1 VIGGPKIQVSRMPHG
16 LDHIVHA
23 VRDLDAAAEFYR
35 HAGFTVGVRNRH
47 PWGTHNRIVQ
57 LKNFYIEILEVAEPE
72 KIVPHP
78 ADSFSFGA
86 FNRDFLASREGF
98 SMLIL
103 NSSNAADDARAF
115 EAAGIGGFE
124 VFDFA
129 REGTK
134 PDGTPVKLAFSLA
147 FAQDSTSPNVRFA
160 VCQHHFPENFWN
172 PTFQTHPNGAKAAPG
187 AVLVADNPTDHHV
200 FLKAF
205 TGKSDLHSSSIGV
218 RARTENGEVEIVEQ
232 VAFRDQF
239 GVSPDVDGEGMS
251 LNALRFEVA
260 DIAQAEALF
269 REAGIGSKRHVGRL
283 VVPPDVAFG
292 ATLIFEAA

>member
-1 VIGGPKIQVSRMPHG
+1 MRHG

-23 VRDLDAAAEFYR
+23 VRELDAAAEFYSSV
-35 HAGFTVGVRNRH
+35 GFTVGARNRH

-57 LKNFYIEILEVAEPE
+57 LKSCYIEILEVAEPE
-72 KIVPHP
+72 KIVPHG
-78 ADSFSFGA
+78 ARSFSFGA
-86 FNRDFLASREGF
+86 FNRDFLAHREGL

-115 EAAGIGGFE
+115 ESSGIANSG

-129 REGTK
+129 REGTR
-134 PDGTPVKLAFSLA
+134 PDGTAVKLAFSLA
-147 FAQDSTSPNVRFA
+147 FAADPASPNVRFA

-172 PTFQTHPNGAKAAPG
+172 PAFQTHVNGASAVAG
-187 AVLVADNPTDHHV
+187 AIMVADNPTDHHI

-205 TGKSDLHSSSIGV
+205 TGASDLHSSSIGIK
-218 RARTENGEVEIVEQ
+218 ARTENGDIEIMEQ

-239 GVSPDVDGEGMS
+239 GVSLAVEGEGMT

-260 DIAQAEALF
+260 DIAQAEALH
-269 REAGIGSKRHVGRL
+269 RQNGIASQRHVGRL
-283 VVPPDVAFG
+283 VVPPDVACG
-292 ATLIFEAA
+292 ATLIFETAN